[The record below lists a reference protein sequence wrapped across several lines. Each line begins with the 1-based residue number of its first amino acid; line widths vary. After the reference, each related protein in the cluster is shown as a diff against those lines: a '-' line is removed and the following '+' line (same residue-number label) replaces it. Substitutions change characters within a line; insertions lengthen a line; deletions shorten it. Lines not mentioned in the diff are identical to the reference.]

1 VLAVTYKDG
10 RLRTPARAAQRSKI
24 IKDNRLGQRT
34 GEGHCRQAHFF
45 DYFFD
50 HRILGLVAKLDS
62 VAVTAMQPNADL

>member
-10 RLRTPARAAQRSKI
+10 RLRTPARAAQRL
-24 IKDNRLGQRT
+24 IKDNGLGRRA

-45 DYFFD
+45 DYFID
-50 HRILGLVAKLDS
+50 HRILRLVAKLDS